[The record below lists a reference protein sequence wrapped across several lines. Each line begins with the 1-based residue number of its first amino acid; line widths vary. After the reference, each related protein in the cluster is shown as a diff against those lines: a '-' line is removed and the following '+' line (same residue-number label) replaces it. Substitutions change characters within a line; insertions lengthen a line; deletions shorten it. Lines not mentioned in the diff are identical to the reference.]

1 MRPTNPSS
9 RAGHTGLPDDAVVRH
24 DPDSR
29 RWRALALVSLSTIL
43 ALSVWFSTNA
53 IAPALERVKGLS
65 ADDLAW
71 LTVSVQ
77 IGFVFG
83 TLVSSVLNLADRYNA
98 RGLFATSA
106 VLAALCNLAVIP
118 LDGYWPLLAARF
130 ATGAF
135 LAGVYPPAMKILSG
149 WFLRGRGMALG
160 AMIAALTLGS
170 GSPHLLRSLFVDNW
184 EATIIASTALAIWG
198 GLMLPLAVAD
208 GPYESQAG
216 RFSPRHMMV
225 VLRQRGLRLTLA
237 GYLGHMWELYAMWAW
252 IGAYLTAVFGPRP
265 LVGESFELAGVLAF
279 AVFVAGAAGSV
290 LAGVA
295 SDRYGRTIATIVPM
309 VLSGGCALVIGFLPF
324 GWTPVI
330 VILALVWGASV
341 VADSAQFSTATIE
354 LCDPAYRGTVLTF
367 QTGLGFALT
376 AVSIKLVPILE
387 AGHGWGLAFAV
398 LAIGPALGTLAML
411 RLRSLPEARRLA
423 NGRR

>member
-1 MRPTNPSS
+1 M
-9 RAGHTGLPDDAVVRH
+9 
-24 DPDSR
+24 
-29 RWRALALVSLSTIL
+29 SLSTIL

-53 IAPALERVKGLS
+53 IAPALEGVKGLT

-71 LTVSVQ
+71 LTISVQ

-98 RGLFATSA
+98 RSLFATSA
-106 VLAALCNLAVIP
+106 VLTALFNLAVVP
-118 LDGYWPLLAARF
+118 LEGFWPLLAVRF

-149 WFLRGRGMALG
+149 WFQRGRGMALG
-160 AMIAALTLGS
+160 SMIAALTLGS

-184 EATIIASTALAIWG
+184 EATIIGSTSLAILG
-198 GLMLPLAVAD
+198 GLMLPLTVAD
-208 GPYESQAG
+208 GPYESEAG
-216 RFSPRHMMV
+216 KFSPRHMMV
-225 VLRQRGLRLTLA
+225 VLRQRGLRLTLV

-252 IGAYLTAVFGPRP
+252 IGAYLLAVFGTRP
-265 LVGESFELAGVLAF
+265 LVGESLELASVLAF

-290 LAGVA
+290 LAGIA
-295 SDRYGRTIATIVPM
+295 SDRHGRTIATIVPM

-324 GWTPVI
+324 SWTPII

-341 VADSAQFSTATIE
+341 IADSAQFSTATIE

-376 AVSIKLVPILE
+376 AASIKLVPILA
-387 AGHGWGLAFAV
+387 AGPGWGLAFAA
-398 LAIGPALGTLAML
+398 LAIGPVLGTLAML

-423 NGRR
+423 DGRR